1 MKNWLSALSFLGIGR
16 RCIGLL
22 LLFVMAGGAAAQKSE
37 VLFFNEV
44 DTVFQKVR
52 VGREVNVTY
61 YSTSE
66 IRNLSLPRWDSCGA
80 EQLSSPHNTSSSRTS
95 VVNGEMKRLRLSGI
109 SYKVRFH
116 RPGWITLPVATAV
129 IDGEKRTCTP
139 MKLYV
144 LPPDNAPAIEDIT
157 CSFSTHPETID
168 PNKMF
173 KLVLTCSHRP
183 DESKP
188 ELEHPGIEML
198 TSSFGFSKQN
208 GREEYKFTYV
218 MKIVQ
223 PGSHFIKIKRL
234 TFGGVN
240 YPLEPYLLKVKGET
254 YL

>member
-22 LLFVMAGGAAAQKSE
+22 LLFVVAGGAAAQKDS

-52 VGREVNVTY
+52 VGREVDVTY

-80 EQLSSPHNTSSSRTS
+80 EQLSPPHNTGSSRTS
-95 VVNGEMKRLRLSGI
+95 VVNGKMKSLRLRGI

-116 RPGWITLPVATAV
+116 RPGWVTLPVATAF

-144 LPPDNAPAIEDIT
+144 LPNATEIEGIS
-157 CSFSTHPETID
+157 CSFSTDPVTITPD
-168 PNKMF
+168 KIF
-173 KLVLTCSHRP
+173 KLVLTCTHRP

-198 TSSFGFSKQN
+198 TSSFSFSRQN

-240 YPLEPYLLKVKGET
+240 YPLEPYLLKVRGET